1 MKNPNEM
8 MSLYDFL
15 GRAAGKELGSE
26 VSKCAYQLNQH
37 IEFREIKN
45 SKYQGKVLLY
55 ERKFLEYY
63 FNINVSHTNNN
74 GKQLIY
80 G

>member
-15 GRAAGKELGSE
+15 GRAAGNELGIE
-26 VSKCAYQLNQH
+26 VNKAASRLNQPVG
-37 IEFREIKN
+37 FREIQN
-45 SKYQGKVLLY
+45 PKYKGKVVLY

-63 FNINVSHTNNN
+63 FNINVSHTDNN